1 LTGAVAKGK
10 NIMKP
15 VVWAAAATVIAS
27 LASAAAAS
35 PCDVAQSGL
44 LILEYDTGV
53 SALSRDQ
60 KAKLDAFADIAKHRN
75 AVCVRAQVDAQG
87 SAEANR
93 RVSAAR
99 GEAVRAY
106 LASKGVRPN
115 VMEIRVQEEAFRPLG
130 LLGAD
135 KQSERRVSVTYQ

>member
-1 LTGAVAKGK
+1 MKGLL
-10 NIMKP
+10 M
-15 VVWAAAATVIAS
+15 AAAGALFASFAAT
-27 LASAAAAS
+27 AAAS
-35 PCDVAQSGL
+35 PCDNAHNGL
-44 LILEYDTGV
+44 LILEYNTGV
-53 SALSRDQ
+53 SALSAEQ

-93 RVSAAR
+93 RVSQAR

-106 LASKGVRPN
+106 LASKGVRADAL
-115 VMEIRVQEEAFRPLG
+115 EVQIQGEAFRPLG

-135 KQSERRVSVTYQ
+135 NQNERRVSLTYR